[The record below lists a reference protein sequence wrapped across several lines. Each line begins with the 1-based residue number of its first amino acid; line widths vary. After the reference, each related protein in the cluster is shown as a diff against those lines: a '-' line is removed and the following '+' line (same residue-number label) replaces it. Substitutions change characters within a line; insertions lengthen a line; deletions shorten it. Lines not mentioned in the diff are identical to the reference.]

1 METESL
7 INGDYFQELTNFLNR
22 KNLEIITALSPD
34 IIYNSP
40 FSNQKENFESVKDS
54 LMEFRN
60 WLDVHHATIK
70 PLNLVKEK
78 DNSFRAGEALIALK
92 LDGRDILLPF
102 AFALNV
108 NADKKIN
115 EIRFYHSHW
124 PIESQHH
131 LRPNLFPLDRVASR
145 ISSDIL
151 NYHTALNDGNIEEV
165 LKLFADDGSIREPS
179 GGISGPGQESK
190 LEDFFSR
197 TFKEGGVSLVY
208 HTIVDGEIR
217 CAAEYSC
224 IKWGRTEIAPQAG
237 IEFFDRVS
245 EGDGILFK
253 AVRIY
258 DDIEQ
263 PNA

>member
-1 METESL
+1 L
-7 INGDYFQELTNFLNR
+7 INGDYFHELTNFLNR
-22 KNLEIITALSPD
+22 KNLQIITALSQD

-40 FSNQKENFESVKDS
+40 YSNEKENLESVKDS
-54 LMEFRN
+54 LLEFRN
-60 WLDVHHATIK
+60 WVDINHANMK
-70 PLNLVKEK
+70 PMNLVKER
-78 DNSFRAGEALIALK
+78 DNSLRAGEALILLK
-92 LDGRDILLPF
+92 LDGRDVLLPF

-115 EIRFYHSHW
+115 EIRFYHSYW

-131 LRPNLFPLDRVASR
+131 LRPNLFPLDKEASR
-145 ISSDIL
+145 IPLDIL
-151 NYHTALNDGNIEEV
+151 KYHTALNEGNIQQV
-165 LKLFADDGSIREPS
+165 LTLFADDGSVREPS
-179 GGISGPGQESK
+179 GGISGPGHESK

-197 TFKEGGVSLVY
+197 TLKDGGVSLVY
-208 HTIVDGEIR
+208 HTVVDDGTR

-224 IKWGRTEIAPQAG
+224 TKWGPTEIPSQAG

-245 EGDGILFK
+245 EGETSLFK

-263 PNA
+263 PKPKT